1 MKPSD
6 IRAKVLLF
14 KALGN
19 HVRLRILETLCS
31 RGMSVNE
38 LCEVVKEEQ
47 TRVSHELRCLTVC
60 GLVDYRREGKRV
72 IYSLNRKTVLP
83 LLEAADRHVER
94 FAERIRG
101 CEMVSDAKRIT
112 VDELTV

>member
-1 MKPSD
+1 MKSSD
-6 IRAKVLLF
+6 IKAKVLLF

-19 HVRLRILETLCS
+19 QVRLRILETMYG
-31 RGMSVNE
+31 REMSVNE
-38 LCEVVKEEQ
+38 LCEMVKEEQ

-60 GLVDYRREGKRV
+60 GLVDYRRDGKRA
-72 IYSLNRKTVLP
+72 IYSLNQKTVLP

-94 FAERIRG
+94 FAERIKG

-112 VDELTV
+112 VDELTI